1 MRTFIQQQ
9 KQTNNAGTT
18 FDKPAALGTTQRN
31 GNLAPGF
38 GNIAV
43 HPQKLPTIQPKLTV
57 NSPGDKYEQ
66 EAEMV
71 SEKIVRMENYSP
83 LQKNHSPA
91 PVVQRKCASCEKEEE
106 QGGLQRKESGSSV
119 PFVSANVSQTLKSP
133 GHSIDTNTRS
143 FMESRFGYDFSKVKI
158 HTDSQANQSAMDIGA
173 FAYTYQN
180 NIAFAQGQYS
190 PGTESGRKLL
200 AHELTHTL
208 QQNNLNAPVIQRQ
221 SVPHGGATGAPAD
234 WRTQVTNANTPAL
247 KAALIQSVVGSSVT
261 IVDRTAQSSG
271 DSSPDPAHLEPY
283 TASNPKVNFDEN
295 LASKAA
301 RAGGRLLSSNG
312 GYTFFHNNTSYIVLG
327 LMAIDSRNY
336 YSTIYTLN
344 HEFDHVR
351 LNISG
356 NTLSGNALEVDTWT
370 SSFIREFHKSYS
382 IHENTSTGNCRIT
395 SSQPYAPLLFYYV
408 GSGVSAS
415 DKTRAVQRI
424 SAYFTSVIQ
433 PHPGHLA
440 VFKYWLRHSLDQT
453 NHALADDLIAALSLP
468 ISTSIASQNFSQF
481 SCTGIAAATY
491 QSPST
496 STPVFPP
503 VAATGGNPGPAHP

>member
-9 KQTNNAGTT
+9 KQANNADTT
-18 FDKPAALGTTQRN
+18 FDKSAALGITQRN

-43 HPQKLPTIQPKLTV
+43 HPPKLPTIQPKLTV

-66 EAEMV
+66 EAEVV
-71 SEKIVRMENYSP
+71 SEKIVQMNHYSP
-83 LQKNHSPA
+83 LQKNHSHT
-91 PVVQRKCASCEKEEE
+91 PVVQRKCASCEEEE

-119 PFVSANVSQTLKSP
+119 PFVSANVSETLKSP
-133 GHSIDTNTRS
+133 GHSIDTDTQS

-158 HTDSQANQSAMDIGA
+158 HTDSQANQSAMDLGA

-180 NIAFAQGQYS
+180 DIVFGQGQYR
-190 PGTESGRKLL
+190 PDTGGGKKLL

-208 QQNNLNAPVIQRQ
+208 QQNNLNAPAIQRQ
-221 SVPHGGATGAPAD
+221 SVQHGGATGAPAD
-234 WRTQVTNANTPAL
+234 WSTQVTNANTPAL
-247 KAALIQSVVGSSVT
+247 KAALIQSAVGSSVT
-261 IVDRTAQSSG
+261 IVDRTAQSSA
-271 DSSPDPAHLEPY
+271 DSTPDPAHLEPY

-295 LASKAA
+295 LASRAA
-301 RAGGRLLSSNG
+301 RRGGRLLSNDA
-312 GYTFFHNNTSYIVLG
+312 GYTFFHNNTSYVVLG
-327 LMAIDSRNY
+327 SLAINSGNY

-351 LNISG
+351 QNISG
-356 NTLSGNALEVDTWT
+356 STLQGNASEVDAWT

-382 IHENTSTGNCRIT
+382 IQENTTTGNCLI
-395 SSQPYAPLLFYYV
+395 SNYQQYVPLLGYYV
-408 GSGVSAS
+408 AADVSAS

-440 VFKYWLRHSLDQT
+440 VFKFWLRHSIDQT
-453 NHALADDLIAALSLP
+453 NHALANDLIAALSLP
-468 ISTSIASQNFSQF
+468 ISASIASRDFSRF
-481 SCTGIAAATY
+481 SCAGIPAATY

-496 STPVFPP
+496 SPPVFPSA
-503 VAATGGNPGPAHP
+503 AATGGNPGTPHP